1 MQKGGITVKRR
12 NYVLIS
18 TVLCA
23 LAMAFVD
30 GVVQPPYAMKSTIK
44 ILLFLVVPMGYFV
57 LFRAWDSLKAL
68 FHLQKRELLAAFALG
83 IGGFGVIT
91 GGYMLISRFF
101 SLDEA
106 ILTLTAEGGV
116 NPDNFLPI
124 SFYIAIVN
132 SLLEEFFF
140 RGYAFL
146 NLKNLTSRPLAYIV
160 SAALFAVYHLG
171 MVSGNGNPYVWGGAL
186 ILLTAGGLILN
197 ALNERSGSILTSWLL
212 HMCANLG
219 INAVGFYVFG
229 MI

>member
-1 MQKGGITVKRR
+1 MSKRKA
-12 NYVLIS
+12 YVLTS
-18 TVLCA
+18 TLLCA
-23 LAMAFVD
+23 LAMSFVD
-30 GVVQPPYAMKSTIK
+30 GVIQPPYGVKSVLK
-44 ILLFLVVPMGYFV
+44 IILFLCVPLGYFG

-68 FHLQKRELLAAFALG
+68 LVLKRRELLLALALG
-83 IGGFGVIT
+83 IGAFCVIT

-101 SLDEA
+101 SLDSA
-106 ILTLTAEGGV
+106 ILTMTADGGV
-116 NPDNFLPI
+116 NPENFLYV
-124 SFYIAIVN
+124 SFYIALVN

-146 NLKNLTSRPLAYIV
+146 NLKSLTSRGFAYFF

-171 MVSGNGNPYVWGGAL
+171 MVSGNGNPLIWGGAL
-186 ILLTAGGLILN
+186 ILLTASGLILN
-197 ALNERSGSILTSWLL
+197 ALNEHSGSILTSWLL

>member
-1 MQKGGITVKRR
+1 MKQKRF
-12 NYVLIS
+12 YVIAS

-30 GVVQPPYAMKSTIK
+30 GVIQPPYGAKSVVK
-44 ILLFLVVPMGYFV
+44 IILFLCVPLGYFGI
-57 LFRAWDSLKAL
+57 FRSWDSLKAL
-68 FHLQKRELLAAFALG
+68 FLLKKRELLVALALG
-83 IGGFGVIT
+83 IGAFGVIT

-101 SLDEA
+101 SLEEA
-106 ILTLTAEGGV
+106 IWQMTAEGGV
-116 NPDNFLPI
+116 NPGNFLYV
-124 SFYIAIVN
+124 SFYIALVN

-146 NLKNLTSRPLAYIV
+146 NLKSLTSRPFAYFF
-160 SAALFAVYHLG
+160 SAVLFAVYHLG
-171 MVSGNGNPYVWGGAL
+171 MVSGNGNVLIWGGAL
-186 ILLTAGGLILN
+186 ILLTASGLILN
-197 ALNERSGSILTSWLL
+197 ALNEYSGSILTSWLL